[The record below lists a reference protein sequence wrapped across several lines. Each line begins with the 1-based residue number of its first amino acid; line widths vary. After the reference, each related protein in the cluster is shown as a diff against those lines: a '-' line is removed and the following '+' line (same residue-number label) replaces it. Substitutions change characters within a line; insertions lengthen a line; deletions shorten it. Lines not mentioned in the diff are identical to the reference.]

1 MICCLPISFILLLL
15 FIALAP
21 YKKLS
26 ACAYFARVT
35 PRALDFALLLA
46 ASGSKFPKHTSA
58 SALLI
63 FFGLEVKDFRLDLPD
78 FGDYGDYPI
87 LLCLDTICDPYGGP
101 AMIAWLLA

>member
-26 ACAYFARVT
+26 ARAYFARVA

-63 FFGLEVKDFRLDLPD
+63 FFGLEVKDFGLDLPD
-78 FGDYGDYPI
+78 FGDYARFRRLPDSSVSRHN
-87 LLCLDTICDPYGGP
+87 L
-101 AMIAWLLA
+101 